1 MFEYDC
7 MNRMY
12 MIFFDLARLYLYTFY
27 ANYKKIVKAA
37 SRFKDPAGKE
47 GKNFPLNK
55 AAFL

>member
-7 MNRMY
+7 MKRMY

-37 SRFKDPAGKE
+37 ARFKHPATKGA
-47 GKNFPLNK
+47 K
-55 AAFL
+55 AFF